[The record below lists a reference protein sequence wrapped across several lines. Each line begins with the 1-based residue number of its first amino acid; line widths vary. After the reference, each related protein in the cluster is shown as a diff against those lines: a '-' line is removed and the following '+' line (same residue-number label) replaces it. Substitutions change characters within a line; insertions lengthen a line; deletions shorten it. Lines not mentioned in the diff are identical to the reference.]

1 MKLDDLGQHPFFIR
15 ASRDSID
22 VQSAFG
28 LQMTDD
34 IDDSTTL
41 DELQFYVTRVG
52 FSLSHTLGWAEQLQH
67 AVHFMTDFGYGRK
80 ASEAG
85 VKRSHHL
92 LYNVEN
98 YLIRLQSVYD
108 RCLQLTNAVFHLCI
122 SDEHVN
128 HGVIVSNLHVE
139 RTNIPKLL
147 KTVKK
152 SIKSEEQERHT
163 LIHKHSHMDPELRR
177 IEMFYMH
184 SKETWEGDKK
194 MPFKNLVHIRGQLVK
209 KYTARRKAEFEALNI
224 ELGVGL
230 AALFDGLLDEYDRQK
245 ARLEKIV

>member
-1 MKLDDLGQHPFFIR
+1 MKLDDLGHHPFFIQ
-15 ASRDSID
+15 ASKDSID
-22 VQSAFG
+22 VQKSLG
-28 LQMTDD
+28 LKMTDD
-34 IDDSTTL
+34 FDDSTTL

-52 FSLSHTLGWAEQLQH
+52 FSLAHTLGWAEQLQH
-67 AVHFMTDFGYGRK
+67 AVHFMTDFGYGKK

-85 VKRSHHL
+85 IKRSHHL

-108 RCLQLTNAVFHLCI
+108 RCLQLTNAVFHLCM
-122 SDEHVN
+122 SSEHVN

-139 RTNIPKLL
+139 RTKIPKLL
-147 KTVKK
+147 KAVKK

-184 SKETWEGDKK
+184 SKETWGDDKER
-194 MPFKNLVHIRGQLVK
+194 PFENLVYIRGQLVK
-209 KYTARRKAEFEALNI
+209 KYTNRRKAEFEAMNA
-224 ELGVGL
+224 ELGSSL
-230 AALFDGLLDEYDRQK
+230 AALFEGLMVEYDRQK
-245 ARLEKIV
+245 TRLAKIV

>member
-1 MKLDDLGQHPFFIR
+1 MKLDDLGRHPFFIR

-22 VQSAFG
+22 VQSALG

-41 DELQFYVTRVG
+41 DELQFYVTSVG
-52 FSLSHTLGWAEQLQH
+52 FSLSHALGWAEQLQH

-85 VKRSHHL
+85 IKRSHHL

-108 RCLQLTNAVFHLCI
+108 RCLQLTNAVFHICI

-147 KTVKK
+147 RTVKK
-152 SIKSEEQERHT
+152 SIKGEEQERHT

-177 IEMFYMH
+177 IEMYYMH
-184 SKETWEGDKK
+184 SEETWEGDER
-194 MPFKNLVHIRGQLVK
+194 MPFRSLVRIRGQLVK
-209 KYTARRKAEFEALNI
+209 KYTARRKAEFEALNT
-224 ELGVGL
+224 ELGVAL
-230 AALFDGLLDEYDRQK
+230 ASLFDGLLDEYDRQK